1 MSRLEM
7 EGDPLFQKLFL
18 EAKERVSAMQVR
30 VIGIDEPEK
39 QAIFEIYAAMALRTQ
54 RYNSF
59 DNH

>member
-1 MSRLEM
+1 M
-7 EGDPLFQKLFL
+7 ERDPLFQKLFL

-39 QAIFEIYAAMALRTQ
+39 QAIFEIYAAMALGTH